1 MLFGVFVP
9 YDHFDW
15 LFEACMGY
23 HFRMPFA
30 LAVAGAERR
39 VSHLKVISSVSGEY
53 LFFTAV
59 LEAMDLSFHLHLVSL
74 ILRLYMVIDDGKKL
88 CCWMCIVSD
97 TLMDVRRMILVLA
110 LNDDFSVIHWL

>member
-9 YDHFDW
+9 YEYSDK

-30 LAVAGAERR
+30 LAVAGDERR
-39 VSHLKVISSVSGEY
+39 VPHSKVIPSVSEEY

-59 LEAMDLSFHLHLVSL
+59 FEAMVSSFPFHLVSL
-74 ILRLYMVIDDGKKL
+74 ILRQYHGD
-88 CCWMCIVSD
+88 
-97 TLMDVRRMILVLA
+97 
-110 LNDDFSVIHWL
+110 